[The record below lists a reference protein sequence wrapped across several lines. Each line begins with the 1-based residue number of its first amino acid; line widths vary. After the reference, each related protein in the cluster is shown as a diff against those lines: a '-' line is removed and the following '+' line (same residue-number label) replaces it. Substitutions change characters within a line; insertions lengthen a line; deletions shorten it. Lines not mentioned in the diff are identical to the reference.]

1 MFALDN
7 LSRMFFVARG
17 MFAAVGMAVVLIFA
31 LPAPRGHLMTQLA
44 HLARPAVGVT
54 AEVPEAPAKPAAAAA
69 ETSAPAQAA
78 PVPAADRQATPS
90 RDQQVLAAFIARR
103 YRVAEAAS
111 HEYVATAYR
120 VGREYS
126 VDPLLILA
134 VMAIESGYNPVAES
148 SVGAKGLM
156 QVIPRYH
163 PEKLIEHDS
172 EDALLDPE
180 VNIRVG
186 TWVLHEYLRRMG
198 DVERALLKYAGA
210 LSEPTS
216 RYAIKVLA
224 EKARLQQLL
233 ARSRREA

>member
-1 MFALDN
+1 MFAQDN

-17 MFAAVGMAVVLIFA
+17 LFAAVGMAVVLLIA

-54 AEVPEAPAKPAAAAA
+54 TQSPPAP
-69 ETSAPAQAA
+69 SAPASATAGETAEAA
-78 PVPAADRQATPS
+78 PVLVLGRDATPTP
-90 RDQQVLAAFIARR
+90 DQQVLAEFIARR

-134 VMAIESGYNPVAES
+134 VMAIESRYNPVAES
-148 SVGAKGLM
+148 SMGAKGLM

-172 EDALLDPE
+172 DDALLDPE

-198 DVERALLKYAGA
+198 DVEAALLKYAGA
-210 LSEPTS
+210 LDAPTS
-216 RYAIKVLA
+216 RYADKVLT

-233 ARSRREA
+233 ARSRRAT

>member
-1 MFALDN
+1 MFALDS
-7 LSRMFFVARG
+7 LTRMFLVARG
-17 MFAAVGMAVVLIFA
+17 MFAAVGMAVVMVLA
-31 LPAPRGHLMTQLA
+31 LPAPRDHLMTQIA
-44 HLARPAVGVT
+44 HLARPAVGM
-54 AEVPEAPAKPAAAAA
+54 EA
-69 ETSAPAQAA
+69 TA
-78 PVPAADRQATPS
+78 PVLADPIAEAASVSTPVISRETAPS
-90 RDQQVLAAFIARR
+90 RDQRVLAEAISRR

-120 VGREYS
+120 VSREYA

-134 VMAIESGYNPVAES
+134 VMAIESRYNPVAES

-163 PEKLIEHDS
+163 PEKLIEHGG

-180 VNIRVG
+180 INIRVG

-198 DVERALLKYAGA
+198 NLKAALLKYAGA
-210 LSEPTS
+210 LDEPTS
-216 RYAIKVLA
+216 RYAEKVLA
-224 EKARLQQLL
+224 EKTRLQQIL

>member
-44 HLARPAVGVT
+44 HLARPAVGVVT
-54 AEVPEAPAKPAAAAA
+54 ESPEAPAKPAAAQASEA
-69 ETSAPAQAA
+69 AQATPA
-78 PVPAADRQATPS
+78 PVADLQATPS
-90 RDQQVLAAFIARR
+90 RDQKVLAAFIARR

-163 PEKLIEHDS
+163 PEKLIEHDG

-198 DVERALLKYAGA
+198 DVETALLKYAGA